1 MYEAFTEWLDQ
12 IYWEGYAEMLAI
24 ENPQD
29 YKAQYNEF
37 SNNHNSK
44 SNEKRGRLFNGN
56 RVRRFRASK
65 HLRHRP

>member
-1 MYEAFTEWLDQ
+1 MNEVFTEWLDQ
-12 IYWEGYAEMLAI
+12 IYWEGYADRLAI

-37 SNNHNSK
+37 LNNHNSK
-44 SNEKRGRLFNGN
+44 NNEKRGRLFNGN
-56 RVRRFRASK
+56 RVRKFRTSK